1 MELSIYRLDGTRA
14 AHFDVGRQGAGLQR
28 ATWNGRGADGRRL
41 APGLYLL
48 GLSFKAEFETIRHLR
63 PLSVAY

>member
-1 MELSIYRLDGTRA
+1 MRVSSW
-14 AHFDVGRQGAGLQR
+14 F
-28 ATWNGRGADGRRL
+28 WL

-48 GLSFKAEFETIRHLR
+48 DLSLKAEFETIRHLR

>member
-14 AHFDVGRQGAGLQR
+14 AHFDVGRQAAGLQR
-28 ATWNGRGADGRRL
+28 VTWNGRGADGRRL